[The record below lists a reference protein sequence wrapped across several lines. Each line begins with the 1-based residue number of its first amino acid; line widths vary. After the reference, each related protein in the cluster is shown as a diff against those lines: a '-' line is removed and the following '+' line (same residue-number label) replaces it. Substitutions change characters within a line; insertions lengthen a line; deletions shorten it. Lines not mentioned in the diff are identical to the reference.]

1 MPEDLSDIWARKTF
15 YLTIGGCL
23 VFVLASFLFVLSR

>member
-1 MPEDLSDIWARKTF
+1 MQEDLSEIWARKTF
-15 YLTIGGCL
+15 YFTLGGCI